1 MSQPVFKPRL
11 NLEGA
16 PMSQTDKFFDTAIEK
31 DASDI
36 HLTVNRPVTYRI
48 HGGLVPDAGGP
59 LTGLQIAAVVKEL
72 LPETH
77 LETYRKRQC
86 AEFAYDYKNGERFR
100 VSLFK
105 QKGCDA
111 LVMRRIPKTIRTFEE
126 LGIPATIH
134 NLINKNH
141 GLILVTGPTGSGK
154 STSLASMID
163 RINTLDDRHIIT
175 IEDPI
180 EYLHTEKKSIVS
192 QRELGSD
199 TPGFAQ
205 ALVEALRQDPD
216 TILVGEMRDLETIET
231 ALLATETGHMVFST
245 LHTFGAARTIDR
257 IVDVFPSH
265 QQNQIRLQLS
275 TNLLAVIS
283 QQLIP
288 RIDKPGRI
296 ALFEL
301 MLLTPAIQNLIRKA
315 QTFHIPNEI
324 QMGAK
329 YGMVSVQ
336 NQLVDLVQKGII
348 SKESAAFYALDDGDI
363 SRRLA

>member
-1 MSQPVFKPRL
+1 MD
-11 NLEGA
+11 
-16 PMSQTDKFFDTAIEK
+16 QTSRFFDTAIEK

-36 HLTVNRPVTYRI
+36 HLTVHRPVTYRV
-48 HGGLVPDAGGP
+48 HGCLVPDADGP
-59 LTGLQIAAVVKEL
+59 LSEAQISLMVKEL
-72 LPETH
+72 LPATH
-77 LETYRKRQC
+77 TEIYRKRQC

-100 VSLFK
+100 ISLFR
-105 QKGCDA
+105 QKGNEA
-111 LVMRRIPKTIRTFEE
+111 LVLRRIPKNIRSFEE
-126 LGIPATIH
+126 LGLPAIVE

-163 RINTLDDRHIIT
+163 HINATDDRHIIT

-180 EYLHTEKKSIVS
+180 EYVHMEKKSIVS
-192 QRELGSD
+192 QRELGAD
-199 TPGFAQ
+199 TPSFAQ

-216 TILVGEMRDLETIET
+216 TILVGEMRDLETMET

-265 QQNQIRLQLS
+265 QQNQVRLQLS
-275 TNLLAVIS
+275 TNLIAVIS

-288 RIDKPGRI
+288 RIDKPGRVAI
-296 ALFEL
+296 FEL
-301 MLLTPAIQNLIRKA
+301 MVLTPAIQNLIRKA

-324 QMGAK
+324 QMGSK

-336 NQLVDLVQKGII
+336 NQLLDLVQKGVI
-348 SKESAAFYALDDGDI
+348 SKESASFYAMDEGDM